1 MLHKKTSNNIHV
13 SGKIFEFAKKKNQV
27 QGRPKKSERY
37 HGITVVGL

>member
-1 MLHKKTSNNIHV
+1 MYLVRFLNLQ
-13 SGKIFEFAKKKNQV
+13 KKKNQV